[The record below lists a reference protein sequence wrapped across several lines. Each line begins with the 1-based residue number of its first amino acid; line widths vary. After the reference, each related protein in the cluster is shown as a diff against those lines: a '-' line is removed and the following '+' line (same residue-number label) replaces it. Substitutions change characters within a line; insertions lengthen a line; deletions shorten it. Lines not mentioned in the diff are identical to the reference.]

1 MSVNNTETARTITVT
16 DEVMDLLSLEDQAQ
30 MALHLGAEV
39 SEAEVRDTISQA
51 GCEKLFAHNNEE
63 DENMTTETKTTEA
76 LLTLAGYSFLPRT
89 KGDEK
94 FVGKEMP
101 LEKASKAL
109 LLDLIETQGVNIG
122 EMESKLA
129 AAQGIVTT
137 RVVESALAQTQK
149 KQEKPSRSLGQE
161 KHDFFKWLGWFDL
174 MNQGQINWLKTDNAN
189 MGNKPWLC
197 IKYVR
202 DGSTVKVSWSAEA
215 YKGAQGDC
223 AQIMDIW
230 RALARQKGCKVWKN
244 VQLHIVTK

>member
-1 MSVNNTETARTITVT
+1 MSVNNTETARTITIN
-16 DEVMDLLSLEDQAQ
+16 DAIMDLLSLQDQAQ

-51 GCEKLFAHNNEE
+51 GYEKLFATNNHALAELMINEE
-63 DENMTTETKTTEA
+63 DETMTETNETTPAVDTDRQARIDA
-76 LLTLAGYSFLPRT
+76 LNTRKNLKKDLAAT
-89 KGDEK
+89 I
-94 FVGKEMP
+94 V
-101 LEKASKAL
+101 
-109 LLDLIETQGVNIG
+109 DLQDQ
-122 EMESKLA
+122 LA
-129 AAQGIVTT
+129 AAQTIVTT
-137 RVVESALAQTQK
+137 RVVESAAAQTQK
-149 KQEKPSRSLGQE
+149 KEQAKPSRSLAEE
-161 KHDFFKWLGWFDL
+161 KHAFFKWLGWFDL

-189 MGNKPWLC
+189 MGDKPWLC

-202 DGSTVKVSWSAEA
+202 EGSTVKISWTTEA